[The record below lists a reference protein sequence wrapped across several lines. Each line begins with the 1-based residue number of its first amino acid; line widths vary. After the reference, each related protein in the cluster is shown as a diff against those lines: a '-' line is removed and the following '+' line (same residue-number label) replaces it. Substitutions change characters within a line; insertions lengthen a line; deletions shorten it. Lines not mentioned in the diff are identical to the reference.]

1 MLKSTILAILTC
13 SFFVGS
19 LFRAR
24 LRCWE
29 ARLVLEAQGAH
40 KAFDVLEK
48 ASLSLKQ
55 VYDKSTES
63 FKQTQ
68 GLVRYFE
75 GEIYYQNRYYQK
87 AIECLKSSL
96 DLMEGP
102 LKLDT
107 NLVRCYNALGN
118 CYYGLNRMEK
128 ALQLYYKAL
137 RIQKEVSGFDYHYN
151 IPFYKNQIGT
161 VHEQK
166 GEYDEAE
173 KCYKDALE
181 VLEKLECLGYED
193 EALFRRNLANVYVR
207 QKKYKQAEEEAKM
220 AYKIR
225 LTRLGNHPD
234 TVRSIFQQGVIQAYS
249 QAYEKALDFFL
260 NAWEMEKLLGAGNHS
275 AVWRFIINGVF
286 DMCDVLQKEHR
297 QEQFRQ
303 DVLEFCQRFWEEEKA
318 SPHFS
323 FTAYNK
329 EIIDAILH
337 LSSSTKKKKRA
348 LEDRYKKEALWFYDG
363 MQKATEGGF
372 NDDFDQATDN
382 EVLNE
387 MLRDRTVFLETL
399 INICGELRY
408 HEKLLKH
415 KKGKLML
422 FKKVLVRSGFVGK
435 RKQEKQTLRRAV
447 ENLYKETGEERSIKS
462 FKESLLATWRQQW
475 EEGKRAEESKLK
487 LVARERMIKGIRQLC
502 EELKMKD
509 LRKRYEKEDLSF
521 RERLWEIRYTE
532 MKPNVVKKFLNEMK
546 DLASSIGD
554 REREK
559 FYLAALQ
566 VRFLGIVSYA
576 VEFQ

>member
-1 MLKSTILAILTC
+1 M
-13 SFFVGS
+13 
-19 LFRAR
+19 
-24 LRCWE
+24 
-29 ARLVLEAQGAH
+29 
-40 KAFDVLEK
+40 LEK
-48 ASLSLKQ
+48 ASTSLKQ

-68 GLVRYFE
+68 GLVRYSE

-96 DLMEGP
+96 DLLEGP
-102 LKLDT
+102 LKPDT
-107 NLVRCYNALGN
+107 NLARCYNALGN

-137 RIQKEVSGFDYHYN
+137 RIQKKVSGSDYHYDM
-151 IPFYKNQIGT
+151 PVYKNQIGT
-161 VHEQK
+161 VHEDK

-181 VLEKLECLGYED
+181 VLEKLECLGNED

-207 QKKYKQAEEEAKM
+207 QKKYKEAEEEAKM

-225 LTRLGNHPD
+225 LKRLGNHPD
-234 TVRSIFQQGVIQAYS
+234 TVRSIFQQGVIQANL
-249 QAYEKALDFFL
+249 QAYDKALDFFL

-275 AVWRFIINGVF
+275 AVWRLIIKGVF
-286 DMCDVLQKEHR
+286 DMCNFLQKKHS

-303 DVLEFCQRFWEEEKA
+303 DALEFCQRFWEEEKA
-318 SPHFS
+318 SPQFS

-337 LSSSTKKKKRA
+337 LSCDTKKKKRA

-363 MQKATEGGF
+363 MQKATEEGF

-399 INICGELRY
+399 IKICGELRH

-447 ENLYKETGEERSIKS
+447 ENLYKETGEEISIKS

-475 EEGKRAEESKLK
+475 EEGKVAEESKLK

-566 VRFLGIVSYA
+566 VRFLGIISYA